1 MHRFTEVL
9 APFEYSC
16 FHMLVPIKTKFL
28 LCIHIFIF
36 SHVHIFIS
44 FGIFLKMRYPKFHFQ
59 SKCLIFRFIHKDLNI
74 ANATVYW
81 SIGTIWTFEH
91 CIYISLLMEMHHLN
105 IWTYYII
112 RQSLKTTSAYGLWQW
127 LHPLNAPAIFRRSF
141 WCGYWQWS
149 SWCPSYLQPFYNLS
163 HH

>member
-81 SIGTIWTFEH
+81 SIGTIWIFEH
-91 CIYISLLMEMHHLN
+91 LYVD
-105 IWTYYII
+105 
-112 RQSLKTTSAYGLWQW
+112 
-127 LHPLNAPAIFRRSF
+127 IFICSYACANKNEVF
-141 WCGYWQWS
+141 AVH
-149 SWCPSYLQPFYNLS
+149 SYLHIFICSYVHINSDSPEEEISRLLFS
-163 HH
+163 E